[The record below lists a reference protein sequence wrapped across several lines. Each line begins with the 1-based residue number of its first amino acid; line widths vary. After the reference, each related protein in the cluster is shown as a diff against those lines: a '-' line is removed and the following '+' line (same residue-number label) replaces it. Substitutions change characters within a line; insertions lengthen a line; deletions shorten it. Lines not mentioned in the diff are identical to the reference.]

1 MGGVIRLNVKFNI
14 KGIIYGV
21 IALVFVIG
29 AFIFIP
35 SMFVEKSKPIDYTVL
50 QRNSIPEKILDVM
63 DKYTN
68 EERALAAKIDNKI
81 YIIVTRGNNK
91 YGIEMD
97 KIESVVEEGK
107 DVLRVKIKYKDKE
120 DSFPYIV
127 VETNMSELPD
137 RIELNATK

>member
-1 MGGVIRLNVKFNI
+1 MIRLNVKFNI

>member
-1 MGGVIRLNVKFNI
+1 MNVKFNI

-29 AFIFIP
+29 GFIFIP

-107 DVLRVKIKYKDKE
+107 DVLRVKIK
-120 DSFPYIV
+120 
-127 VETNMSELPD
+127 
-137 RIELNATK
+137 

>member
-1 MGGVIRLNVKFNI
+1 
-14 KGIIYGV
+14 
-21 IALVFVIG
+21 
-29 AFIFIP
+29 
-35 SMFVEKSKPIDYTVL
+35 IDYTVL

>member
-1 MGGVIRLNVKFNI
+1 MNVKFNI

-29 AFIFIP
+29 GFIFIP

-50 QRNSIPEKILDVM
+50 QRNSIQ
-63 DKYTN
+63 
-68 EERALAAKIDNKI
+68 I

-97 KIESVVEEGK
+97 KIESVA
-107 DVLRVKIKYKDKE
+107 
-120 DSFPYIV
+120 FQ
-127 VETNMSELPD
+127 
-137 RIELNATK
+137 

>member
-1 MGGVIRLNVKFNI
+1 
-14 KGIIYGV
+14 
-21 IALVFVIG
+21 
-29 AFIFIP
+29 
-35 SMFVEKSKPIDYTVL
+35 
-50 QRNSIPEKILDVM
+50 
-63 DKYTN
+63 
-68 EERALAAKIDNKI
+68 
-81 YIIVTRGNNK
+81 
-91 YGIEMD
+91 MD

>member
-1 MGGVIRLNVKFNI
+1 MNVKFNI

-29 AFIFIP
+29 WFIFIP